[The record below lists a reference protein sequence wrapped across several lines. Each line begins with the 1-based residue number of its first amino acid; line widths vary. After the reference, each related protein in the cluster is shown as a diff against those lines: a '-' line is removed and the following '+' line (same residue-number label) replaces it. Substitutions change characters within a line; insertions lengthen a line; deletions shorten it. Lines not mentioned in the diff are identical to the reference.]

1 MVLILITQSTA
12 AGRKVLGAR
21 AIPLS
26 VFLVVRDDCT
36 VRVGSGKAQL
46 RSVFVFIPVTRLECT
61 QLYTHC
67 TFTVH
72 HTVNTPDHTQHVH
85 SLDLEKVS
93 FS

>member
-61 QLYTHC
+61 LYC
-67 TFTVH
+67 T
-72 HTVNTPDHTQHVH
+72 VH
-85 SLDLEKVS
+85 SLYTTQSIHPTTLNMYTHWTWRKS
-93 FS
+93 AFL

>member
-61 QLYTHC
+61 LYSC
-67 TFTVH
+67 TLTVH